1 MAIIKLANAGD
12 AVTWKVTDCETVAGK
27 FGSQVKFTAE
37 NGDVLF
43 ISAETA
49 ERQLNRCGLTTETAI
64 GETLTFS
71 RQANTKTPGA
81 APYWSIEVAGPQ
93 AAPSKRLAPP
103 TPEVVGGAGAVR
115 GNPAATPLATEAV
128 GGLDARMSIANAYLG
143 LYKHVRAALPN
154 EAAEAVQA
162 ATATIWIT
170 WDKRGIQP
178 DGRQTSKPSAQAIP
192 TTPPPSGKRMTPP
205 DDYSKVPPPSDADF
219 TDDLP
224 FN

>member
-1 MAIIKLANAGD
+1 MAIIKLAHAGD

-27 FGSQVKFTAE
+27 FGSQVKFTGE

-64 GETLTFS
+64 GEMLTFS

-81 APYWSIEVAGPQ
+81 APYWSIEVATPQ
-93 AAPSKRLAPP
+93 AAPSKRLAP
-103 TPEVVGGAGAVR
+103 TTAVQTEVVGG
-115 GNPAATPLATEAV
+115 T
-128 GGLDARMSIANAYLG
+128 DARMSIANAYLA
-143 LYKHVRAALPN
+143 LYKHVRAALPQ

-170 WDKRGIQP
+170 WDKRGLQP
-178 DGRQTSKPSAQAIP
+178 DGKDAKTPAIP
-192 TTPPPSGKRMTPP
+192 TTPPPSGKRMAPP
-205 DDYSKVPPPSDADF
+205 EAHDFSKVPPPTDADF

-224 FN
+224 F

>member
-12 AVTWKVTDCETVAGK
+12 AATWKVTDCETVAGK

-103 TPEVVGGAGAVR
+103 TPVAVTTEV
-115 GNPAATPLATEAV
+115 V

-162 ATATIWIT
+162 ATATIWIS

-178 DGRQTSKPSAQAIP
+178 DGRTAKPSLP
-192 TTPPPSGKRMTPP
+192 TTPPPSGKRITPP

-219 TDDLP
+219 SDEPP
-224 FN
+224 F

>member
-49 ERQLNRCGLTTETAI
+49 ERQLNRCGLTTETAV
-64 GETLTFS
+64 GEMLTFS

-81 APYWSIEVAGPQ
+81 APYWSIEVATPQ

-103 TPEVVGGAGAVR
+103 TAVPTEV
-115 GNPAATPLATEAV
+115 V
-128 GGLDARMSIANAYLG
+128 GGLDARMSIANAYLA
-143 LYKHVRAALPN
+143 LYRHVRAVLPQ

-162 ATATIWIT
+162 ATATIWIS
-170 WDKRGIQP
+170 WDKRGLQP
-178 DGRQTSKPSAQAIP
+178 DGRDAQTPTIP
-192 TTPPPSGKRMTPP
+192 TTPPPSGKRLSSPSSVVRGSP
-205 DDYSKVPPPSDADF
+205 AGEHDFSKVPPPTDADF

-224 FN
+224 F

>member
-12 AVTWKVTDCETVAGK
+12 AATWKVTDCETVAGK

-37 NGDVLF
+37 NGDILF

-93 AAPSKRLAPP
+93 AAPSKRLPAPVQ
-103 TPEVVGGAGAVR
+103 TEV
-115 GNPAATPLATEAV
+115 V
-128 GGLDARMSIANAYLG
+128 GGLDARMSIANAYLA
-143 LYKHVRAALPN
+143 LYRHVRTALPQ

-178 DGRQTSKPSAQAIP
+178 DGKDAAKQTTTSTTSAGPTIP
-192 TTPPPSGKRMTPP
+192 TTPPPSGKRLPSPSSAVRGSPAGEP
-205 DDYSKVPPPSDADF
+205 DFSKFPPPSDADF

-224 FN
+224 FD

>member
-12 AVTWKVTDCETVAGK
+12 AATWKVTDCETVAGK

-103 TPEVVGGAGAVR
+103 TAAPIPTEV
-115 GNPAATPLATEAV
+115 V
-128 GGLDARMSIANAYLG
+128 GGLDARMSIANAYLA
-143 LYKHVRAALPN
+143 LYQHVRRALPQ

-162 ATATIWIT
+162 ATATIWIS
-170 WDKRGIQP
+170 WDKRGLQP
-178 DGRQTSKPSAQAIP
+178 DGRDAKPTTETGPAIP
-192 TTPPPSGKRMTPP
+192 TTPPPSGKRLPSPASAVRGSPAGEP
-205 DDYSKVPPPSDADF
+205 DFSKFPPPSDADAPSW
-219 TDDLP
+219 DDLP
-224 FN
+224 F

>member
-1 MAIIKLANAGD
+1 MAIIKLAHAGD
-12 AVTWKVTDCETVAGK
+12 AATWKVTGCETVAGK
-27 FGSQVKFTAE
+27 FGSQVKFTAD

-49 ERQLNRCGLTTETAI
+49 ERQLTRCGLTTETAV

-103 TPEVVGGAGAVR
+103 APVLTEV
-115 GNPAATPLATEAV
+115 V
-128 GGLDARMSIANAYLG
+128 GGLDARMSIANAYLA
-143 LYKHVRAALPN
+143 LYRHVRGALPQ
-154 EAAEAVQA
+154 ESAEAVQA

-178 DGRQTSKPSAQAIP
+178 DGKDAAKQTTTTGPAIP
-192 TTPPPSGKRMTPP
+192 TTPPPSGKRMAPP
-205 DDYSKVPPPSDADF
+205 HDFSKVPPPKDDDAPAWMDEEI
-219 TDDLP
+219 P
-224 FN
+224 F

>member
-12 AVTWKVTDCETVAGK
+12 AATWKVTDCETVAGK

-103 TPEVVGGAGAVR
+103 APVQTEV
-115 GNPAATPLATEAV
+115 V
-128 GGLDARMSIANAYLG
+128 GGLDARMSIANAYLA
-143 LYKHVRAALPN
+143 LYQHVRRALPQ

-162 ATATIWIT
+162 ATATIWIS
-170 WDKRGIQP
+170 WDKRGLQP
-178 DGRQTSKPSAQAIP
+178 DGRDAKPTTETGPAIP
-192 TTPPPSGKRMTPP
+192 TTPPPSGKRLAPP
-205 DDYSKVPPPSDADF
+205 QAHDFSKVPPPRDDDAPSW
-219 TDDLP
+219 DDLP
-224 FN
+224 F

>member
-12 AVTWKVTDCETVAGK
+12 AATWKVTDCETVAGK

-93 AAPSKRLAPP
+93 AAPSKRLPAPVQ
-103 TPEVVGGAGAVR
+103 TEV
-115 GNPAATPLATEAV
+115 V
-128 GGLDARMSIANAYLG
+128 GGLDARMSIANAYLA
-143 LYKHVRAALPN
+143 LYRHVRTALPN

-178 DGRQTSKPSAQAIP
+178 DGKDAAKQTTSTGPAIP
-192 TTPPPSGKRMTPP
+192 TTPAPSGKRMSPP
-205 DDYSKVPPPSDADF
+205 EAYDFSKVPPPSDADF

-224 FN
+224 F

>member
-12 AVTWKVTDCETVAGK
+12 AATWKVTDCETVAGK

-103 TPEVVGGAGAVR
+103 TAVPTEV
-115 GNPAATPLATEAV
+115 V
-128 GGLDARMSIANAYLG
+128 GGLDARMSIANAYLA
-143 LYKHVRAALPN
+143 LYRHVRGALPQ

-170 WDKRGIQP
+170 WNQRGIQP
-178 DGRQTSKPSAQAIP
+178 DGKDAKPTTSTGPTIP
-192 TTPPPSGKRMTPP
+192 TTPPPSGKRMASPEVH
-205 DDYSKVPPPSDADF
+205 DFSKVPPPSDADF

-224 FN
+224 F

>member
-12 AVTWKVTDCETVAGK
+12 AATWKVTDCETVAGK

-93 AAPSKRLAPP
+93 AAPSKRLPAPVQ
-103 TPEVVGGAGAVR
+103 TEV
-115 GNPAATPLATEAV
+115 V
-128 GGLDARMSIANAYLG
+128 GGLDARMSIANAYLA
-143 LYKHVRAALPN
+143 LYKHVRTALPQ

-178 DGRQTSKPSAQAIP
+178 EGIKVTAKPSAPAIP
-192 TTPPPSGKRMTPP
+192 TTPAPSGKRMSPP
-205 DDYSKVPPPSDADF
+205 EAHDFSKVPPPSDADF

-224 FN
+224 F

>member
-12 AVTWKVTDCETVAGK
+12 AATWKVTDCETVAGK

-93 AAPSKRLAPP
+93 AAPSKRLPAPAP
-103 TPEVVGGAGAVR
+103 VTTEV
-115 GNPAATPLATEAV
+115 V
-128 GGLDARMSIANAYLG
+128 GGLDARMSIANAYLA
-143 LYKHVRAALPN
+143 LYRHVRGTLPQ
-154 EAAEAVQA
+154 ESAEAVQA
-162 ATATIWIT
+162 ATATIWIS
-170 WDKRGIQP
+170 WDKRGLQP
-178 DGRQTSKPSAQAIP
+178 DGRDAKPTTDTGPAIP
-192 TTPPPSGKRMTPP
+192 TTPPPSGKRLSSPSSVVRGSP
-205 DDYSKVPPPSDADF
+205 AGEHDFSKVPPPTDADF

-224 FN
+224 F